1 MFSRQLTCH
10 HSSIYGIM
18 IVENMNLN
26 QEQEL
31 KEAQER
37 IEKEKQDPD
46 FYSHYTDDRIKELD
60 NAIE

>member
-46 FYSHYTDDRIKELD
+46 FYSHYTDDK
-60 NAIE
+60 